1 MENGCICISVQWHLE
16 LFALSSVDIY
26 YTSKIIFIRKHWTV
40 LYVLLYVW
48 ERLITTAHVPQI
60 SLEEKLYFLFH
71 HKLLTDVIDAF
82 NSLLFTFVR
91 QSFYSFEP
99 NFHLLVLMCDIT
111 VSVQFFFVRNRV
123 L

>member
-1 MENGCICISVQWHLE
+1 M
-16 LFALSSVDIY
+16 
-26 YTSKIIFIRKHWTV
+26 
-40 LYVLLYVW
+40 W

-60 SLEEKLYFLFH
+60 SLEEKLNFLFH

-82 NSLLFTFVR
+82 NSVLFTFVR
-91 QSFYSFEP
+91 QSFHSFEP

-111 VSVQFFFVRNRV
+111 VSVRFFFVRNRV

>member
-60 SLEEKLYFLFH
+60 SLEEKLNFLFH

-82 NSLLFTFVR
+82 NSVLFTFVR
-91 QSFYSFEP
+91 QSFHSFEP
-99 NFHLLVLMCDIT
+99 NFHLLGLMCDIT